1 MLPGEPVRIPPWAFP
16 TYSWPVSARSLSPL
30 RPLRVVEVMAT
41 RHVVEAV
48 PASPRQGRTVRL
60 DGGVG

>member
-16 TYSWPVSARSLSPL
+16 TYSWPVSARSLSSL
-30 RPLRVVEVMAT
+30 RGVEVMAT

>member
-16 TYSWPVSARSLSPL
+16 TYSWPVSARSLS
-30 RPLRVVEVMAT
+30 PLRVVEVMAT